1 MAIQR
6 NNPVAQVAGAAYR
19 VRRRVATTCAIVLAV
34 VCGWH
39 AFFGQNGIT
48 AYAQKRSE
56 DRVLRAEIEKLQQ
69 ENSKLKNHVDHLASD
84 PDAIEMEA
92 RQRLH
97 YTRSGEVIYR
107 LEDKAADPEQATS
120 PASVPEQG
128 AHPGPSAK
136 SAGR

>member
-1 MAIQR
+1 MSKAPMMTALRAAI
-6 NNPVAQVAGAAYR
+6 G
-19 VRRRVATTCAIVLAV
+19 VRRRVATALAILLAL

-56 DRVLRAEIEKLQQ
+56 DRELKAQIIKLADENAE
-69 ENSKLKNHVDHLASD
+69 LKDHVDHLQTD

-97 YTRSGEVIYR
+97 YTRSGEVIYT
-107 LEDKAADPEQATS
+107 LNDKQEKPGSGSAHVAGS
-120 PASVPEQG
+120 PAP
-128 AHPGPSAK
+128 H
-136 SAGR
+136 